1 MTLKRGVLNL
11 FGHFSVLSGMAK
23 KEKKKVSKRDIIELA
38 VIVTIFAVIYLTGSQ
53 AEVFGRVQQVVLK
66 TGVMNASE
74 LDEEAYLQADY
85 DLKLV
90 DPTGQILDLKDL
102 KGKTI
107 FMNYWAT
114 WCAPCVAEMP
124 SIDGLRERLKD
135 DPNIVF
141 LLISEDR
148 EMRTATA
155 WIKRKGFDLPIYK
168 LASKIPDVYETGVVP
183 TTFVISP
190 EGKIVVAKTGLAN
203 YDTRRFRKLLQRLSA
218 KTSS

>member
-1 MTLKRGVLNL
+1 MNL
-11 FGHFSVLSGMAK
+11 FGQISVISCMAK
-23 KEKKKVSKRDIIELA
+23 KEKKRVSRRDIIELV

-74 LDEEAYLQADY
+74 LDEEAYLEADY
-85 DLKLV
+85 NLQLV
-90 DPTGQILDLKDL
+90 DPNGKILDMQEL

-124 SIDGLRERLKD
+124 SINSLYDRVKD

-141 LLISEDR
+141 LMISVDKH
-148 EMRTATA
+148 MRTANG
-155 WIKRKGFDLPIYK
+155 WVRRKGFDFPIYK
-168 LASKIPDVYETGVVP
+168 EIAPTPDVYETGVVP
-183 TTFVISP
+183 STFVISP

-203 YDTRRFRKLLQRLSA
+203 YDSRRFRKLLARLSA
-218 KTSS
+218 KASS